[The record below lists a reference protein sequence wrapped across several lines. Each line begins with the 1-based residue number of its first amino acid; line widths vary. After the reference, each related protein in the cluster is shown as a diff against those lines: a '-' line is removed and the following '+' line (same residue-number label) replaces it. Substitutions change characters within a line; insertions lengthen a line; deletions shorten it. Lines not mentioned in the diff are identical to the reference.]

1 MASKKLFWM
10 NQVSSPVRVK
20 LAREARE
27 DEKSAKTVLLPV
39 LNFYTLRNSKLKC

>member
-20 LAREARE
+20 LAGARE